1 MAIYRGGSYNGGPA
15 GASPTYRGHAGLDNR
30 SSLGEGFRIAEDKDE
45 GTDQSAGAAQS
56 QTGREFE
63 AGLIKEQA
71 AERSRQAKRATSPR
85 S

>member
-1 MAIYRGGSYNGGPA
+1 MEA
-15 GASPTYRGHAGLDNR
+15 GADGA
-30 SSLGEGFRIAEDKDE
+30 A

-56 QTGREFE
+56 QTNKEFE

-71 AERSRQAKRATSPR
+71 SERSRQAKRAASPQ